1 MIASITSDLLVLGL
15 WGAATFV
22 FGVEIGLLLAQRN
35 PPDDGDSSGGQSRVE
50 ERL

>member
-35 PPDDGDSSGGQSRVE
+35 PPDDGDSSSGQSRVE